1 MNTNQ
6 QHAREQMRRDIYKA
20 IRRNLVTLNVTIS
33 RHEVVV
39 ILAEILADQIEV
51 ISDEARKQHPTA

>member
-6 QHAREQMRRDIYKA
+6 HHAREQMRRDIYKA

-39 ILAEILADQIEV
+39 ILAEILAEQIEV
-51 ISDEARKQHPTA
+51 ISDEARKQHRTA